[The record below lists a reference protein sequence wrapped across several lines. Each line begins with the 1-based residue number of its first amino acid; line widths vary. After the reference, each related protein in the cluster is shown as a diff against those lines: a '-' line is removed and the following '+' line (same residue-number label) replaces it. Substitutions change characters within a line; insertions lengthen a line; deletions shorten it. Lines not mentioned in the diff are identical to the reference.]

1 MQAEKCKDT
10 HTPNTFTV
18 TLYVQ
23 AFHSREHLEQS
34 ELFQASAKDT
44 PDYRRTHVVTG
55 TDAQTHTH
63 TMETKIFKNSLKRKT
78 NPKMQK
84 KKKKN

>member
-1 MQAEKCKDT
+1 MQAEQCKDTHT

-23 AFHSREHLEQS
+23 AFHSREHLNNS

-63 TMETKIFKNSLKRKT
+63 TMETKIFKNSLKRKM

-84 KKKKN
+84 K